1 MKQHTLVW
9 AGQSK
14 TTNPSNVGGP
24 IREVVGGP
32 GPRHNR
38 ILNIVETPAE
48 RLAPVQRARWWFACL
63 AALALLA
70 TPGSAQEPLVFG
82 AIGDSGEVTQGL
94 LGVAREMRTYHRDRA
109 KFDFVLMLGDNIY
122 SDGIG
127 RGLPK
132 VFEAPFADLL
142 SAGVQFYAVL
152 GNHDIRRGTE
162 LQIQYP
168 AWNMNGRRFYSFSK
182 GDGLIEFFGL
192 DSTALSE
199 EPSSLEVAETAR
211 LEKERAALERKKT
224 LTDSERQ
231 RLAWINAEV
240 VENSAFIN
248 EQTNVESA
256 QLVWL
261 GEALTTSQARW
272 KVVFLHHSI
281 YSAATKRGG
290 HGGEASVL
298 RLRARL
304 QPIFVGHGVDLVLA
318 GHDHHYDRSTL
329 QPAKSQTGHR
339 VQYVTAGASARLR
352 TNVIDYKN
360 TFLAKADATTHSFL
374 IAYVTREAIRIE
386 ARGADGRTLD
396 AFDVVKSQTTER

>member
-1 MKQHTLVW
+1 LSDT
-9 AGQSK
+9 
-14 TTNPSNVGGP
+14 
-24 IREVVGGP
+24 
-32 GPRHNR
+32 
-38 ILNIVETPAE
+38 
-48 RLAPVQRARWWFACL
+48 RLARAPNRRTPWLFAWL

-70 TPGSAQEPLVFG
+70 TTGTAQGPLVFG
-82 AIGDSGEVTQGL
+82 VIGDSGEVSRGL
-94 LGVAREMRTYHRDRA
+94 LGVAREMGAYHRDRA
-109 KFDFVLMLGDNIY
+109 KVDFVLMLGDNIY

-127 RGLPK
+127 RGIQK

-142 SAGVQFYAVL
+142 AAGVQFHAVL
-152 GNHDIRRGTE
+152 GNHDVRRGTQ

-168 AWNMNGRRFYSFSK
+168 AWNMSGRRFYSFSK

-199 EPSSLEVAETAR
+199 EPSSLEVAESAR
-211 LEKERAALERKKT
+211 LETERAALERKKT

-240 VENSAFIN
+240 VENTAFIN

-256 QLVWL
+256 QLAWL
-261 GEALTTSQARW
+261 GGALTASRARW

-290 HGGEASVL
+290 HGGEATL
-298 RLRARL
+298 LKLRARL
-304 QPIFVGHGVDLVLA
+304 EPIFVGHGVDLVLA

-329 QPAKSQTGHR
+329 QPAKSATGHS

-352 TNVIDYKN
+352 ANVVDYRN

-374 IAYVTREAIRIE
+374 IAHVTREAIRIE
-386 ARGADGRTLD
+386 ALGADGRTLD
-396 AFDVVKSQTTER
+396 TFEVVKNSLTKQ

>member
-1 MKQHTLVW
+1 VGN
-9 AGQSK
+9 ARYANQSDV
-14 TTNPSNVGGP
+14 SGG
-24 IREVVGGP
+24 IMFRFQGV
-32 GPRHNR
+32 
-38 ILNIVETPAE
+38 ILNVIKMPAE
-48 RLAPVQRARWWFACL
+48 RLAVIQRSRWRFACL

-70 TPGSAQEPLVFG
+70 TPGRAQEPLVFG
-82 AIGDSGEVTQGL
+82 AIGDSGEVSQGL
-94 LGVAREMRTYHRDRA
+94 LGVAREMQTYHRDRA

-127 RGLPK
+127 RGLPR

-142 SAGVQFYAVL
+142 RAGVQFYAVL

-162 LQIQYP
+162 LQIHYP
-168 AWNMNGRRFYSFSK
+168 AWNMNGRRFYAFSK

-224 LTDSERQ
+224 LTDSERK
-231 RLAWINAEV
+231 RLAWISAEV
-240 VENSAFIN
+240 VENTAFVN

-256 QLVWL
+256 QLAWL
-261 GEALTTSQARW
+261 GDALAASRARW
-272 KVVFLHHSI
+272 RVVFLHHSI

-290 HGGEASVL
+290 HGGEASLL

-304 QPIFVGHGVDLVLA
+304 EPIFVRHGVDLVLA
-318 GHDHHYDRSTL
+318 GHDHHYDRSTP
-329 QPAKSQTGHR
+329 QPAASPTGHK

-352 TNVIDYKN
+352 ANVVDYTNA
-360 TFLAKADATTHSFL
+360 FLARADATTHSFL
-374 IAYVTREAIRIE
+374 IVRVTRDAVRIE

-396 AFDVVKSQTTER
+396 TFEVVKTQTTER